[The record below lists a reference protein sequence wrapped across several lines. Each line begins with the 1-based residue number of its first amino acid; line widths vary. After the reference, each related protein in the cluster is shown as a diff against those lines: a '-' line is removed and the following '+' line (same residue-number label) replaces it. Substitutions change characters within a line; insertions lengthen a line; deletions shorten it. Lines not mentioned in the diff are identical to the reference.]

1 MSTPSRSLTVRKTSP
16 TSPSRKSA
24 LVVRASRGEM
34 PNRKPSSLAKCGSA
48 LAVAA
53 ASLALFTMPAN
64 AALDTS
70 TYKAGESAKIE
81 SSDLRDQSAK
91 DIVKSLKE
99 EVVPKA
105 EAKLGEAADTNYAKS
120 IVQELETVKGE
131 IDALERQLQEGG
143 GGSKSVIKSTAS
155 GIEQQVNALKAMLG
169 FD

>member
-1 MSTPSRSLTVRKTSP
+1 M
-16 TSPSRKSA
+16 
-24 LVVRASRGEM
+24 
-34 PNRKPSSLAKCGSA
+34 
-48 LAVAA
+48 
-53 ASLALFTMPAN
+53 
-64 AALDTS
+64 
-70 TYKAGESAKIE
+70 
-81 SSDLRDQSAK
+81 
-91 DIVKSLKE
+91 
-99 EVVPKA
+99 PKA